1 MRGKCVHTKIVE
13 EAMDACTQG
22 KRLII
27 TKAHAQ
33 QQP

>member
-1 MRGKCVHTKIVE
+1 VYIQKIVE
-13 EAMDACTQG
+13 EAMDAYTQG
-22 KRLII
+22 ERLII